1 MNYQKIRS
9 TYNIIIDSLLPKTC
23 PVCKDIVVPRGNQIC
38 RKCLL
43 SFSFVK
49 EPTCEK
55 CGKEIL
61 SASQKICYDCRYN
74 RKSFTKG
81 IALLNY
87 EELSRE
93 CMSGIKF
100 LNRKEDIDVFAAMI
114 VSRLGKT
121 IKNWEPECL
130 IPVPVYKDR
139 LIKRGYNQAEEL
151 AKGIGKRL
159 NIPVNSEILIRNRPT
174 KAQKSL
180 NPQERLE
187 NLSGAFDI
195 GKCIKTTRCV
205 VLVDDIYTTG
215 STAEACTR
223 VLRRTGIEDIRV
235 LCICI
240 GSEI

>member
-1 MNYQKIRS
+1 MNYQKIKS
-9 TYNIIIDSLLPKTC
+9 SYNAVIDSLLPKTC
-23 PVCKDIVVPRGNQIC
+23 PVCKEIVLPRGNQIC
-38 RKCLL
+38 RKCLPT
-43 SFSFVK
+43 FSFVK

-61 SASQKICYDCRYN
+61 TASQRICYDCKYN
-74 RKSFTKG
+74 RKTFTKG

-87 EELSRE
+87 DELSRE

-100 LNRKEDIDVFAAMI
+100 LNRKEDIDVFSAMI
-114 VSRLGKT
+114 VARLGK
-121 IKNWEPECL
+121 IIQSWDPECL
-130 IPVPVYKDR
+130 IPVPVHKER

-151 AKGIGKRL
+151 AKGIGNRL
-159 NIPVNSEILIRNRPT
+159 NIPVENKILIRNRHT

-180 NPQERLE
+180 NPKERLE
-187 NLSGAFDI
+187 NLEGAFEAA
-195 GKCIKTTRCV
+195 KCIQTTRCV

-223 VLRRTGIEDIRV
+223 VLMAAGAEDIRV